1 MSQRNFVKDQLH
13 TEHGPLFLLCSFHP
27 FIFFSFF
34 WKICVCSAQVDT
46 PLDPRFSFPLLCFLS
61 LHIFSAFFPFLFVAV
76 HWIFSSVAFSREIL
90 LMFIAGSTHA
100 ESNASTGR
108 PVNCPMKINMVFFF
122 CRNLSNPNS
131 NMYSQ
136 KRGEYASAYGAELRS
151 VFLPSFAVPSPR
163 FARPL
168 SYDDEEFQGKHWKS
182 HKKLCDIISEDPMNT
197 IAIGTWHNRR
207 HHRCVLRS

>member
-1 MSQRNFVKDQLH
+1 MPLRSFVKVAHWTWTVVSSL
-13 TEHGPLFLLCSFHP
+13 
-27 FIFFSFF
+27 FFSSVYFFPFF
-34 WKICVCSAQVDT
+34 WKICVRSAQGDT
-46 PLDPRFSFPLLCFLS
+46 PLDPCFSCPLLCFL
-61 LHIFSAFFPFLFVAV
+61 FFPFIVFFSCLFCILSILFVAV

-90 LMFIAGSTHA
+90 LMLIAGSTYA

-108 PVNCPMKINMVFFF
+108 QVNCPIKINMVLLFF

-163 FARPL
+163 FARP
-168 SYDDEEFQGKHWKS
+168 
-182 HKKLCDIISEDPMNT
+182 
-197 IAIGTWHNRR
+197 
-207 HHRCVLRS
+207 

>member
-1 MSQRNFVKDQLH
+1 MPQRNFVKVEMH

-27 FIFFSFF
+27 FIFFFLLLENLCQRTGGHPFGPPFF
-34 WKICVCSAQVDT
+34 
-46 PLDPRFSFPLLCFLS
+46 FSPSLFYFHS

-90 LMFIAGSTHA
+90 LMYIAGSTYA

-108 PVNCPMKINMVFFF
+108 PVNCPIKINMVLFFF

-163 FARPL
+163 FARPKEINL
-168 SYDDEEFQGKHWKS
+168 Y
-182 HKKLCDIISEDPMNT
+182 N
-197 IAIGTWHNRR
+197 A
-207 HHRCVLRS
+207 

>member
-1 MSQRNFVKDQLH
+1 MDRCFFFVLFIR
-13 TEHGPLFLLCSFHP
+13 LFLFFLLE
-27 FIFFSFF
+27 IF
-34 WKICVCSAQVDT
+34 VRSAQGDT
-46 PLDPRFSFPLLCFLS
+46 PLDPHFSFPPLCFL
-61 LHIFSAFFPFLFVAV
+61 FFPFIVFFLYLFCILSILFVAV

-90 LMFIAGSTHA
+90 FMFIAGSTYA

-151 VFLPSFAVPSPR
+151 CFLPGPSFAVPTPR
-163 FARPL
+163 FARP
-168 SYDDEEFQGKHWKS
+168 
-182 HKKLCDIISEDPMNT
+182 
-197 IAIGTWHNRR
+197 
-207 HHRCVLRS
+207 